1 MDNYFGSEQLLELYK
16 LGLFPMAKGR
26 NSLEIEII
34 DPLFRG
40 ILPIKN
46 FHIPKRLNRFY
57 KSSNYSIT
65 CNKDFRQTIVSCA
78 SLSSKRT
85 ETWINNSIINLYCD
99 LHQNGHAHS
108 IEVWDDKI
116 LIGGLYGISMGSAFF
131 GESMFSI
138 KTNAS
143 KLALIKLVEA
153 LDFAGYSLLDAQFH
167 NPHLEQF
174 GLIEISRQDFLVLLL
189 NSQKQNLVFPQE
201 YINSI

>member
-1 MDNYFGSEQLLELYK
+1 MENYFGSEQLLELYR

-34 DPLFRG
+34 DPLYRG
-40 ILPIKN
+40 IIPIKE

-57 KSSNYSIT
+57 KNTNYRIT
-65 CNKDFRQTIVSCA
+65 CNKDFRQTIHSCA
-78 SLSSKRT
+78 SLNAKRT
-85 ETWINNSIINLYCD
+85 ETWINNSIINLYCE

-108 IEVWDDKI
+108 IEVWDDNI

-131 GESMFSI
+131 GESMFST

-143 KLALIKLVEA
+143 KIALIKLVEA
-153 LDFAGYSLLDAQFH
+153 LDFANYSLLDAQFH

-174 GLIEISRQDFLVLLL
+174 GLIEISRKEFSFLLL
-189 NSQKQNLVFPQE
+189 NSQKDNLVFPQE